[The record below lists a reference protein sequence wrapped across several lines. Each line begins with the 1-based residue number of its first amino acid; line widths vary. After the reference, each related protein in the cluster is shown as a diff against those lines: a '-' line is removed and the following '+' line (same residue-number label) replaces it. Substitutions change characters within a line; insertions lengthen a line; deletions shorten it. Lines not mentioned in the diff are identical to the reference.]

1 MLDEVHIQNIQFPDN
16 DVISNNKYPV
26 KQKKYFL
33 LMVFGKK
40 FFNKLLKINIICTKV
55 FQRHGTEN

>member
-26 KQKKYFL
+26 KQKRNRHY
-33 LMVFGKK
+33 
-40 FFNKLLKINIICTKV
+40 IIVVHCSEY
-55 FQRHGTEN
+55 GY